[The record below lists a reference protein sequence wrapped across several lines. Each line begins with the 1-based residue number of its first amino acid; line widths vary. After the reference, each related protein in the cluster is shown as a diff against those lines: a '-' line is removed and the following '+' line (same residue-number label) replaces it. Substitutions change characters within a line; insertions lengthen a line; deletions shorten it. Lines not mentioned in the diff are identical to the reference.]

1 MQLFEK
7 FSIKITD
14 SIGTPTSVL
23 IHTLIFTA
31 SFALILFGVSSNT
44 IMLALTTAVSLESIY
59 LSLFIQMTVN
69 RQSKTIEEVEKDI
82 NEIQE
87 DVEAIEDI
95 QEDIHE
101 EEIGTDK
108 DFTATHVS
116 LSKIESNLTQLSE
129 SILQLKSEI
138 ETLKSR
144 SSTSSE

>member
-7 FSIKITD
+7 FSSKITD
-14 SIGTPTSVL
+14 SIGTPKSIL
-23 IHTLIFTA
+23 FHTLVFISA
-31 SFALILFGVSSNT
+31 FALIIFGVDSNT
-44 IMLALTTAVSLESIY
+44 VMLALTTAVSLEAIY

-108 DFTATHVS
+108 DFSATHVS
-116 LSKIESNLTQLSE
+116 LSKIESNLSQLSE
-129 SILQLKSEI
+129 SILQLKTEI